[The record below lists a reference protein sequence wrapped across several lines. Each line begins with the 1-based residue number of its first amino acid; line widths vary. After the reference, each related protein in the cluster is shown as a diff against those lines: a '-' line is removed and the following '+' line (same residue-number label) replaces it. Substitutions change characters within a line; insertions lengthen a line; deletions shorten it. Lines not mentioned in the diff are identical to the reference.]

1 MMEGKKYAF
10 NRRMGTP
17 EGIDGALRT
26 RYPARRQSTYAPRQ
40 GVKQALN
47 ARFERRSS
55 VKQIAQ
61 MCAASSPKPCAAMLK
76 EKYIGREQRG
86 SEHETNGGYLSGAV
100 ACGWFSGLRRACG
113 GIRPSGDCGAG
124 LEVGGRRRPTAAPNR
139 SRSPRRALLGH
150 VVIADARLE
159 RMRREDG
166 YPVKP
171 QYKRPQRR
179 AMIRCFVKPNTK
191 SFFRAANKRIYPSR

>member
-1 MMEGKKYAF
+1 MCSELTKTVCSYGKIKIYRQEAEG
-10 NRRMGTP
+10 N
-17 EGIDGALRT
+17 
-26 RYPARRQSTYAPRQ
+26 
-40 GVKQALN
+40 
-47 ARFERRSS
+47 
-55 VKQIAQ
+55 
-61 MCAASSPKPCAAMLK
+61 
-76 EKYIGREQRG
+76 
-86 SEHETNGGYLSGAV
+86 EHETTGGYLSGAI
-100 ACGWFSGLRRACG
+100 ACDWFCGLRRACD

-124 LEVGGRRRPTAAPNR
+124 LEANGGRGPTAAPNR
-139 SRSPRRALLGH
+139 SRSPCQALLGH